1 MFYEVLMEKK
11 AEADYHSRYLSRE
24 ERLKGFDA
32 ANARRSAR
40 TTGDH
45 SSRNMGG
52 VLGAVGGGI
61 LGAAHGGGTGGVVGG
76 LLGGGVGYGLGYL
89 GDKARDASTIRSRK
103 IQEMSPKER
112 ARILD
117 HRRAQRLDEEDH
129 EQRMENFYAAR
140 DAARAA
146 RDSREALALQRQMM
160 ARGR

>member
-11 AEADYHSRYLSRE
+11 AEADYHSRYLSRA

-40 TTGDH
+40 ETGGH
-45 SSRNMGG
+45 ESRNMGG

-76 LLGGGVGYGLGYL
+76 LLGGGLGYGLGYL
-89 GDKARDASTIRSRK
+89 GDKARDESTVRSRK
-103 IQEMSPKER
+103 IQKMSPKER
-112 ARILD
+112 ARILEY
-117 HRRAQRLDEEDH
+117 RRAERLDQEDH
-129 EQRMENFYAAR
+129 EQRMQNFYAAR